1 MGAAK
6 LQPGSGQARRR
17 GTFLI
22 PLCLLLTGGSPSAP
36 EAAAVEVGMMNSR
49 TVSKP
54 HSSRD
59 AVPQK
64 SLDAGE
70 VEDGLVE
77 DVVDDDVGPLEVGR
91 TDLKG

>member
-17 GTFLI
+17 GTFFI

-36 EAAAVEVGMMNSR
+36 EAAVVVGMMNSR

-59 AVPQK
+59 AVSQK

-91 TDLKG
+91 TDLKD